1 MASEDLEYNAQV
13 KLTQILAY
21 ILAFF
26 VCVSQLFTI
35 TQDKLIERHQH

>member
-1 MASEDLEYNAQV
+1 MASEDLEYGAQV
-13 KLTQILAY
+13 KLTQILTY

-26 VCVSQLFTI
+26 LSQLFTI